1 MRLAKRGIVMNSRK
15 PKQNLEQEI
24 EFPSK
29 RLQLALAVP
38 DRKPTTHSNRSLQHA
53 KVEIKVELAAPQA
66 RSRLH

>member
-53 KVEIKVELAAPQA
+53 TVEIKVELAAPQA